1 MSWSLDR
8 SKYHTTKL
16 WRYQVVGGFQPQ
28 WQRKISTWLQILEE
42 RQMLLDGG
50 GGPLPKVLEAHM
62 GEAALLT
69 NPSEAYLATMLRD
82 IVVLLRQHDD
92 QLNIEL
98 SSLEVHI

>member
-1 MSWSLDR
+1 
-8 SKYHTTKL
+8 
-16 WRYQVVGGFQPQ
+16 
-28 WQRKISTWLQILEE
+28 
-42 RQMLLDGG
+42 
-50 GGPLPKVLEAHM
+50 M

-69 NPSEAYLATMLRD
+69 NPSKAYLATMLRD